1 MCEIQMLYKSII
13 KTCVIIFEL
22 YKNILTDLYYNRYGQ
37 QKSCYVY
44 RFVTDHCLEKKI
56 YDRQINKQGMSDR
69 IVDECNPD
77 AHLTIKDVSNLCYDN
92 EDVSDTKKDISQCA
106 EKYND
111 VVIQKVIREHGS
123 LLSKVYLINI
133 FISINKNIMLKTVLI
148 VKLCH
153 SDMLCRNVYYELI
166 EKRMLV
172 F

>member
-1 MCEIQMLYKSII
+1 
-13 KTCVIIFEL
+13 
-22 YKNILTDLYYNRYGQ
+22 
-37 QKSCYVY
+37 
-44 RFVTDHCLEKKI
+44 
-56 YDRQINKQGMSDR
+56 MSDR

-92 EDVSDTKKDISQCA
+92 EDISDMKKDISQCA

-123 LLSKVYLINI
+123 LLSKVYLMNM
-133 FISINKNIMLKTVLI
+133 FISINKNIVLKSVLM
-148 VKLCH
+148 VKLCE

-166 EKRMLV
+166 REGKLV